1 MYTELARELIYMK
14 HEVTTMNTKKTLA
27 ASLKKFMEK
36 KPLSK
41 VTVSEIVTDCGLN
54 RKTFY
59 YHFED
64 VYALLKWTLEEEA
77 IEVVKK
83 FDLMVDYEEAILF
96 VMDYVDSNKHMI
108 NCAYDAI
115 GSEEMKRF
123 FFSDFIGV
131 VRSIVDGAESNMQ
144 LHVGED
150 FKQFLCEFY
159 TQALAGM
166 LIEWFRDRNVR
177 DREETI
183 QYISLIFRA
192 SLPNV
197 LRLKSEERSERRCDL
212 PVEER

>member
-1 MYTELARELIYMK
+1 M
-14 HEVTTMNTKKTLA
+14 
-27 ASLKKFMEK
+27 
-36 KPLSK
+36 
-41 VTVSEIVTDCGLN
+41 TDCGLN

-123 FFSDFIGV
+123 FCFGFHRGCTFH
-131 VRSIVDGAESNMQ
+131 R
-144 LHVGED
+144 
-150 FKQFLCEFY
+150 
-159 TQALAGM
+159 
-166 LIEWFRDRNVR
+166 
-177 DREETI
+177 
-183 QYISLIFRA
+183 
-192 SLPNV
+192 
-197 LRLKSEERSERRCDL
+197 
-212 PVEER
+212 

>member
-144 LHVGED
+144 LHVGGD

-177 DREETI
+177 D
-183 QYISLIFRA
+183 ISTTQIYTEVSKERLYAVYKKAHPRA
-192 SLPNV
+192 
-197 LRLKSEERSERRCDL
+197 
-212 PVEER
+212 